1 MWNCDGRW
9 IDVERY
15 ASKWNTKPS
24 EILAYDASSG
34 SFTSVARCDMLDAA
48 TYIAKRKK
56 EDAEYLKWGRR
67 NGKTLAQSELLFKS
81 LTQEDCKQMTAMDT
95 AIENVRKAIER
106 DWIRQPVNKF
116 FDIKSIEVS
125 VDHRTVVVVWTD
137 GETTK
142 VVRSENDPDD
152 IYMAFTAALAK
163 KLYGSNSAIKRTI
176 AKKMNQHKPK
186 EKKEETE

>member
-1 MWNCDGRW
+1 MSIDTNCMKWGRPRWNL
-9 IDVERY
+9 
-15 ASKWNTKPS
+15 KPT
-24 EILAYDASSG
+24 ELLAYDASSG
-34 SFTSVARCDMLDAA
+34 SFTSVARSDMLDAV
-48 TYIAKRKK
+48 TY
-56 EDAEYLKWGRR
+56 YGRR
-67 NGKTLAQSELLFKS
+67 NGKTLTQSELLFKS
-81 LTQEDCKQMTAMDT
+81 LTQEDCKQMTAMET
-95 AIENVRKAIER
+95 AIENARKAIER

-125 VDHRTVVVVWTD
+125 VDHRTVVVVWMD

-176 AKKMNQHKPK
+176 SKKVNQHKPK
-186 EKKEETE
+186 EKKEATE

>member
-1 MWNCDGRW
+1 MWDYDG
-9 IDVERY
+9 
-15 ASKWNTKPS
+15 
-24 EILAYDASSG
+24 SSMT
-34 SFTSVARCDMLDAA
+34 FTSWRDFDTDEAVRLR
-48 TYIAKRKK
+48 Y
-56 EDAEYLKWGRR
+56 GRR

-81 LTQEDCKQMTAMDT
+81 LTQEDCKQMTAMET
-95 AIENVRKAIER
+95 AIENARKAVER

-125 VDHRTVVVVWTD
+125 VDHRTVVVVWAD

-186 EKKEETE
+186 EKKETASVVRKKKEETE